1 MKIFTIV
8 SIVLF
13 CSYNSFAQT
22 ITIRDKENNKPL
34 EMVYIISKIPEAHS
48 ITNAKGQ
55 TDISNFKGSEKI
67 EIRTIGYQKF
77 ICKYSDIENQKFVI
91 YLNPSLISMDE
102 VVVSVSK
109 WTQEQKDIVQKVKS
123 ISTKEIALQ
132 NPQTAA
138 DLLSV
143 SGKVFVQKSQQGGGS
158 PMIRG
163 FSTNR
168 LLYVV
173 DGVRM
178 NTAIFRSG
186 NLQNVISLD
195 PFAIERTEVMFGPGS
210 AIYGS
215 DAIGGVMNFQTLSAQ
230 FSYDDKILFKSR
242 AFTRYSS
249 ANNEKTVH
257 ADFNL
262 GFKKWAFV
270 TSISHNNYG
279 DLTMGSNG
287 PDEYL
292 RPFYVKRQ
300 DTADVQVNNPNQKEQ
315 IPTAYKQYN
324 VMQKIGYKLNNN
336 IELDYGFHYSETS
349 EYSRYDRH
357 IRYKNGNARYAEWNY
372 GPQKWMMNN
381 FNINYK
387 KNHKLFEELNI
398 RAAHQYFEESR
409 INRDINDDIRYTRI
423 ENVNAYSIN
432 TDFKKSLSRST
443 RFFYG
448 LEFVYNDVKSIGI
461 DENIRTN
468 ISSDGASRYPNSN
481 WSSYAAYISYHQDIN
496 KKLHLQS
503 SIRYNQFAIN
513 ANFDTSF
520 YAFPFTTAHINNA
533 ATTGSV
539 GLKFTQNENTAF
551 HINLSSGFR
560 APNIDDMGKVFDS
573 APGTVTVPN
582 RELKAEYAYNAEVG
596 MVKILFEQLKLDA
609 AVYYTLLD
617 NSMVRRPFT
626 FNGAD
631 SIIYDAE
638 LSKVEAIQNAANT
651 RVYGLQFGLEWK
663 PIKRVTF
670 STDINFQKGEEELD
684 NGIVSPS
691 RHAPPTFGN
700 TKINYTYNRW
710 MIEVNS
716 IYSAGVKF
724 EKLPEEEKTKPEIYA
739 IDANGNPWSPSWY
752 TLNFKS
758 MYRVH
763 EKLNLAF
770 GIENI
775 TDQRYKY
782 YSSGIAAAGRNFI
795 ISLDLK
801 I

>member
-1 MKIFTIV
+1 MRIISII
-8 SIVLF
+8 SIVILF
-13 CSYNSFAQT
+13 SYNALAQT
-22 ITIRDKENNKPL
+22 ITIRDKETNRPL
-34 EMVYIISKIPEAHS
+34 EMVYIISKTPEAHS

-55 TDISNFKGSEKI
+55 TDISNFKTSLKI
-67 EIRTIGYQKF
+67 EVRTLGYQKYIGSYADF
-77 ICKYSDIENQKFVI
+77 ENQKFEI
-91 YLNPSLISMDE
+91 FLSPSLISMDE
-102 VVVSVSK
+102 VVISVSK
-109 WTQEQKDIVQKVKS
+109 WTQEQKDVVQKVKS

-138 DLLSV
+138 DLLGI
-143 SGKVFVQKSQQGGGS
+143 SGKVFIQKSQQGGGS

-210 AIYGS
+210 SIYGS
-215 DAIGGVMNFQTLSAQ
+215 DAIGGVMNFQTIAPQLS
-230 FSYDDKILFKSR
+230 FDDKNLFKSR

-257 ADFNL
+257 ADFSL
-262 GFKKWAFV
+262 GFKRWAFV
-270 TSISHNNYG
+270 TSISRNDYG
-279 DLTMGSNG
+279 NLIMGSNG

-292 RPFYVKRQ
+292 RKFFVVRQ
-300 DTADVQVNNPNQKEQ
+300 DTVDVQVNNPNPKEQ

-324 VMQKIGYKLNNN
+324 VMQKVRFKPN
-336 IELDYGFHYSETS
+336 EHLDLEYGFHYSQTS

-381 FNINYK
+381 FNLNYQNK
-387 KNHKLFEELNI
+387 HKLFDEFNVRI
-398 RAAHQYFEESR
+398 AQQYFEESR
-409 INRDINDDIRYTRI
+409 ISRDINKDERFTRI
-423 ENVNAYSIN
+423 EKVDAYSIN
-432 TDFKKSLSRST
+432 TDFKKAFNRKSRL
-443 RFFYG
+443 FYG
-448 LEFVYNDVKSIGI
+448 LEFVYNDVNSIGF

-468 ISSDGASRYPNSN
+468 ITSDAASRYPNSN

-520 YAFPFTTAHINNA
+520 YAFPFTTANINNA
-533 ATTGSV
+533 STTGSV
-539 GLKFTQNENTAF
+539 GLKYTRDERTAF
-551 HINLSSGFR
+551 HLNLSSGFR

-582 RELKAEYAYNAEVG
+582 RNLQAEYAYNAEIG
-596 MVKILFEQLKLDA
+596 MVKILFEQLKVDA
-609 AVYYTLLD
+609 AFYYTLLD
-617 NSMVRRPFT
+617 NSMVRREFT

-631 SIIYDAE
+631 SIIYDGN
-638 LSKVEAIQNAANT
+638 LSQVEAIQNAANT
-651 RVYGLQFGLEWK
+651 RVYGVQFGLEWK
-663 PIKRVTF
+663 PIKRITL
-670 STDINFQKGEEELD
+670 STDINYQKGEEELD
-684 NGIVSPS
+684 NGTVSPS

-700 TKINYTYNRW
+700 ARINYTYNRW
-710 MIEVNS
+710 MLEVNTLF
-716 IYSAGVKF
+716 SAGVNF
-724 EKLPEEEKTKPEIYA
+724 NNLPEEEKTKPELYA
-739 IDANGNPWSPSWY
+739 VDGNGNPWSPSWY
-752 TLNFKS
+752 TINFKS
-758 MYRVH
+758 MYKVH
-763 EKLNLAF
+763 EKLNLSF

-775 TDQRYKY
+775 NDQRYRY
-782 YSSGIAAAGRNFI
+782 YSSGIAAPGRNYI

>member
-1 MKIFTIV
+1 MKIFSMV

-13 CSYNSFAQT
+13 CSISTIAQT
-22 ITIRDKENNKPL
+22 ITIRDIETNKPL

-55 TDISNFKGSEKI
+55 TDISNFKSSLKI

-77 ICKYSDIENQKFVI
+77 IGSYSDIENQKFSI
-91 YLNPSLISMDE
+91 YLTPSLISMDE

-109 WTQEQKDIVQKVKS
+109 WTQEQKDVVQKVKS

-138 DLLSV
+138 DLLGV
-143 SGKVFVQKSQQGGGS
+143 SGKVFIQKSQQGGGS

-186 NLQNVISLD
+186 NIQNVISLD

-210 AIYGS
+210 SIYGS

-230 FSYDDKILFKSR
+230 LSFNDKPLFKSR

-249 ANNEKTVH
+249 ANNEKTIH
-257 ADFNL
+257 ADFSL
-262 GFKKWAFV
+262 GFKRWAFV
-270 TSISHNNYG
+270 TSISHNDYG
-279 DLTMGSNG
+279 NLIMGSHG
-287 PDEYL
+287 PNEYL
-292 RPFYVKRQ
+292 RNFFVVRQ
-300 DTADVQVNNPNQKEQ
+300 DTVDVQVNNPNQKEQ

-324 VMQKIGYKLNNN
+324 VMQKIRFKPNQY
-336 IELDYGFHYSETS
+336 LDWEYGFHYSQTS

-372 GPQKWMMNN
+372 GPQKWLMNN
-381 FNINYK
+381 LNINYQRQNK
-387 KNHKLFEELNI
+387 IFDEFNVRI
-398 RAAHQYFEESR
+398 AHQYFEESR
-409 INRDINDDIRYTRI
+409 INRDINKDERFTRV
-423 ENVNAYSIN
+423 EKVDAYSIN
-432 TDFKKSLSRST
+432 TDFKKALSRRT

-448 LEFVYNDVKSIGI
+448 LEIVYNNVNSIGI

-496 KKLHLQS
+496 KKLHVQS
-503 SIRYNQFAIN
+503 SLRYNQFVIN
-513 ANFDTSF
+513 AEFDTSF
-520 YAFPFTTAHINNA
+520 YAFPFTTANINNA
-533 ATTGSV
+533 STTGSV
-539 GLKFTQNENTAF
+539 GLKYTRDEKTAI
-551 HINLSSGFR
+551 HLNLSSGFR

-582 RELKAEYAYNAEVG
+582 TDLKAEYAYNAEIG
-596 MVKILFEQLKLDA
+596 MVKILFEQLKIDA
-609 AVYYTLLD
+609 AIYYTLLD
-617 NSMVRRPFT
+617 NSMVRREFT
-626 FNGAD
+626 INGAD
-631 SIIYDAE
+631 SIIYDGN

-651 RVYGLQFGLEWK
+651 TVYGIQFGLEWK
-663 PIKRVTF
+663 PIKRITV
-670 STDINFQKGEEELD
+670 STDINYQKGEEELD
-684 NGIVSPS
+684 NGLVSAS

-700 TKINYTYNRW
+700 ARINYTYNRW
-710 MIEVNS
+710 MLEVYS
-716 IYSAGVKF
+716 LYSASIKYND
-724 EKLPEEEKTKPEIYA
+724 LPEEEKTKPELYA
-739 IDANGNPWSPSWY
+739 IDGNGNPWSPSWY
-752 TLNFKS
+752 TINFKS
-758 MYRVH
+758 MYKVH
-763 EKLNLAF
+763 DKLNLSF

-775 TDQRYKY
+775 SDQRYRY
-782 YSSGIAAAGRNFI
+782 YSSGIAAAGRNYI
-795 ISLDLK
+795 ISLDLR